1 MKLWQYIIR
10 RLVILI
16 PTIIGLTFIV
26 FVLSHS
32 GGTNL
37 VLAEYLN
44 PHLPASARQAEIQK
58 LIQEFHLNQPVYIQ
72 YFYWLAA
79 VLQGDL
85 GYTNT
90 PIYSGPVTHAIELFM
105 PNTIMLS
112 VLASIMV
119 WLIGIPLG
127 VWSAVRRD
135 GVLDQS
141 TRVGALTLY
150 SMPVYLVAFSL
161 VIIFGVYLRVLPFS
175 GTANLLLVQNVSWYQ
190 GGISYPTHI
199 LIIDALLHGNY
210 IVALSALEHLIL
222 PALSLA
228 LGSLAA
234 FIRLL
239 RSQMLDVLG
248 QDFIRFV
255 YSKGVPEKDIITI
268 HARRNAIIV
277 PLTNFVYLVAGLL
290 GGVVVIE
297 SIFNIPGIGYWTTQA
312 LLNNDVGGIMGSTLI
327 FGITLVIASLI
338 IDILYALIDPRIR
351 Y

>member
-1 MKLWQYIIR
+1 
-10 RLVILI
+10 
-16 PTIIGLTFIV
+16 
-26 FVLSHS
+26 
-32 GGTNL
+32 
-37 VLAEYLN
+37 
-44 PHLPASARQAEIQK
+44 
-58 LIQEFHLNQPVYIQ
+58 
-72 YFYWLAA
+72 